1 VTGSSFLREGNKH
14 SHSGSPS
21 GFQADWF
28 CYQQGV
34 HVLHHCKHTSQ
45 MDLCLTFQSR
55 EGRRGK
61 RTSLSPWP
69 PQTQQ
74 LTSTKPV
81 LRDTVNDSGSSE
93 ASLAKPTRQAKDC
106 HLPAFNSKPQ
116 EEIIT
121 SQGYVYGVGCSQV
134 MV

>member
-1 VTGSSFLREGNKH
+1 
-14 SHSGSPS
+14 
-21 GFQADWF
+21 
-28 CYQQGV
+28 
-34 HVLHHCKHTSQ
+34 
-45 MDLCLTFQSR
+45 MDLCLTLSKVEKE
-55 EGRRGK
+55 EGEENK
-61 RTSLSPWP
+61 PLSLA